1 MRSLAGFPVREVV
14 WLEDEVA
21 DGPCASS
28 LLLPDGWDPFPDFVE
43 PDLVEP
49 EPDFFEPDCPV
60 TLPDESLSR
69 GIPVNGL

>member
-1 MRSLAGFPVREVV
+1 
-14 WLEDEVA
+14 
-21 DGPCASS
+21 
-28 LLLPDGWDPFPDFVE
+28 
-43 PDLVEP
+43 LVEP